1 VGTDVTFGF
10 HTAVQIATDAI
21 DRLHTTAES
30 HDRVIL
36 VEVMG
41 RDAGWIATY
50 SGIAGGATVILVP
63 EEPFDLDA
71 VCKTIRRRHTRG
83 RYASIIV
90 VAEGAVPAAGTMDL
104 AERPIDAYGHV
115 KLGGIAFDIAAEI
128 ELRTGFETRVV
139 VLGHVQRGGT
149 PNAYDRV
156 LSTRYGLAAID
167 AVHDEQWGQMVIYKD
182 HRMALAPLSM
192 AVGQTRTVDT
202 TMYRAAEVFF
212 G

>member
-1 VGTDVTFGF
+1 
-10 HTAVQIATDAI
+10 
-21 DRLHTTAES
+21 
-30 HDRVIL
+30 
-36 VEVMG
+36 M
-41 RDAGWIATY
+41 
-50 SGIAGGATVILVP
+50 
-63 EEPFDLDA
+63 
-71 VCKTIRRRHTRG
+71 
-83 RYASIIV
+83 
-90 VAEGAVPAAGTMDL
+90 
-104 AERPIDAYGHV
+104 
-115 KLGGIAFDIAAEI
+115 KLGGIAFDIAGEI

-167 AVHDEQWGQMVIYKD
+167 AVHDEQWGQMVVYND
-182 HRMALAPLSM
+182 HRMALAPLST

>member
-1 VGTDVTFGF
+1 MELTERPADQHGHVKLGG
-10 HTAVQIATDAI
+10 IAFD
-21 DRLHTTAES
+21 
-30 HDRVIL
+30 
-36 VEVMG
+36 
-41 RDAGWIATY
+41 
-50 SGIAGGATVILVP
+50 IAGGATVILVP

-90 VAEGAVPAAGTMDL
+90 VAEGAVPVAGTMEL
-104 AERPIDAYGHV
+104 TERPADQHGHV
-115 KLGGIAFDIAAEI
+115 KLGGIAFDIAGEI

-167 AVHDEQWGQMVIYKD
+167 AVHDEQWGHMVIYKD
-182 HRMALAPLSM
+182 HRMALAPLSV
-192 AVGQTRTVDT
+192 AVGQTRPVDT